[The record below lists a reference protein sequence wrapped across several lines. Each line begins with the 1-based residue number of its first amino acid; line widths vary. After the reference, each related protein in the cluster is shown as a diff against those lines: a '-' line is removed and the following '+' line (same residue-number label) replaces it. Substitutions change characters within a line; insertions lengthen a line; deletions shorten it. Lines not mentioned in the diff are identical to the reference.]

1 MRKVILI
8 VLAVA
13 ALSSCGM
20 TQSLYNWGF
29 NLSDASDYENA
40 AYNVYNAQTPE
51 SICRLLCEYEK
62 LVSHPGGSREVPPPG
77 ICAEYGYLL
86 LKPETAEIFASKATA
101 SQKRLFEGSDY
112 AVIFASRGE
121 EMLKKEL
128 ELYPES
134 AKLIQPIL
142 DRIGR

>member
-1 MRKVILI
+1 
-8 VLAVA
+8 
-13 ALSSCGM
+13 
-20 TQSLYNWGF
+20 
-29 NLSDASDYENA
+29 
-40 AYNVYNAQTPE
+40 
-51 SICRLLCEYEK
+51 
-62 LVSHPGGSREVPPPG
+62 
-77 ICAEYGYLL
+77 LL